1 MKKIKTI
8 KKSTKPKLRSKTNS
22 HTRTHSGSRGHN
34 KSRIRLQTKK
44 VVKSDNPLLTSFDLE
59 AFIKENGTFPEN
71 VINEASEIY
80 QIIPEEIIQRELNTG
95 KRKDLR
101 YLNIVTI
108 DSEDTKDVDDGV
120 SIEITKEGNYLLG
133 VHIADVAEYVTEDSA
148 IDAEA
153 RRRGTS
159 VYLTDRVLPMLPSEL
174 SNGICSLNIGENRFA
189 LSVFMEINH
198 KGKVLHRKVCQS
210 IIQVKYKRTYKEI
223 YHLFTDATKEE
234 QQSDPF
240 FGQLELMKQ
249 LAEILHVKRYK
260 MGCLDFDF
268 PETKI
273 TVADNGQPISI
284 GEYITDFSHNIIE
297 EFMIACN
304 ETVSEFFTRMNVP
317 FMYREHKNP
326 EKEKLETLAEEL
338 RGIGF
343 TLDIKKD
350 DIPEYKIQKL
360 LEKAKDSPKKL
371 LVNTLVLRSMPKAE
385 YVTESE
391 GHFAIATDYYS
402 HFTSPIR
409 RYPDLFIHRI
419 FKKVLC
425 GGMSEKEKKR
435 ISAYNDAVA
444 KHCSETERQAQA
456 IELLDTNIKIAEY
469 MRQFLGESYSA
480 TVTSITSFGIFARL
494 DNSGEGLLFYN
505 AMPEYMIYDPKRLVA
520 IGERS
525 KQKISVG
532 DKIEVTVARVDTHLG
547 KIEFS

>member
-409 RYPDLFIHRI
+409 RYPDLQIHRI

-494 DNSGEGLLFYN
+494 DNSAEGLLFYN

>member
-22 HTRTHSGSRGHN
+22 HTRTHSGSRGNN

-80 QIIPEEIIQRELNTG
+80 QIIPEEIIQRELNIG
-95 KRKDLR
+95 RRKDLR

-385 YVTESE
+385 YVIESE

-419 FKKVLC
+419 IKKVLC

-494 DNSGEGLLFYN
+494 DNSAEGLLFYN

>member
-419 FKKVLC
+419 IKKVLC

-494 DNSGEGLLFYN
+494 DNSAEGLLFYN

>member
-1 MKKIKTI
+1 MKKIKKIAKT
-8 KKSTKPKLRSKTNS
+8 KQLNKSSKHFKTY
-22 HTRTHSGSRGHN
+22 SGSRGTHKSHN
-34 KSRIRLQTKK
+34 RLHIKK
-44 VVKSDNPLLTSFDLE
+44 VVKSDNPLLTSLE
-59 AFIKENGTFPEN
+59 LEGFIKENMIFPAD
-71 VINEASEIY
+71 VINEATEIY
-80 QIIPEEIIQRELNTG
+80 QSIPEEIIQRELNIG
-95 KRKDLR
+95 RRKDLR

-120 SIEITKEGNYLLG
+120 SIEITKDGNYLLG
-133 VHIADVAEYVTEDSA
+133 VHIADVAEYVTEDSF
-148 IDAEA
+148 IDVEA

-198 KGKVLHRKVCQS
+198 KGKVLHRKVCES
-210 IIQVKYKRTYKEI
+210 VIQVKYKRTYKEI
-223 YHLFTDATKEE
+223 YHLFTDASKEE

-249 LAEILHVKRYK
+249 LAEILHMKRYK

-273 TVADNGQPISI
+273 TVDDNGQPISI
-284 GEYITDFSHNIIE
+284 GEYVTDFSHNIIE
-297 EFMIACN
+297 EFMITCN

-326 EKEKLETLAEEL
+326 EKEKLETLAAEL

-350 DIPEYKIQKL
+350 DIPEYKIQKM

-419 FKKVLC
+419 IKKVLR

-435 ISAYNDAVA
+435 ISAYNDALA

-456 IELLDTNIKIAEY
+456 IELLDTNIKVAEY
-469 MRQFLGESYSA
+469 MRQFLGENYSA

-494 DNSGEGLLFYN
+494 DNSAEGLLFYN